1 MKATEMNR
9 IDLGG
14 KVALVNGAS
23 RGIGEAIARGLA
35 DCGAQV
41 ILSSRDRVSVQQV
54 ADSIAAEGGTA
65 ARSCHAGRLAEID
78 ALFASIAQDFGRLD
92 ILINNAATNPW
103 FGPAAELPPAAF
115 DKTVDVNL
123 KGPYYMMS
131 RAVPLMIAGGGGS
144 IVNVASI
151 AALVSMSGQAVYAMT
166 KAGLV
171 SLTRAFARNTASR
184 GCVNNLPGADRNR
197 LAAALV
203 ADRDASNCAPTGAA
217 LQPTR
222 DVVSGVLFLVSDG
235 QPTWHDPGDGRRR
248 RTRVKG
254 AWATSFATLKPNK
267 VRSYGFG
274 AVGHRQDDLTQ
285 RPPPGDRGERLGK
298 RSTRGLRPRD
308 LSNASTG
315 TASSCMFRDATSGLM
330 TQVPQTDDAGFLQRG
345 GGWKRESRLWRSV
358 TVAAVP
364 GRRGGGLLGQVA
376 PTGHDHVHA
385 PAVGSFG
392 VRSDVAGSRPFR
404 RRQPHGRLQRRAA
417 AAMTRAERLG
427 DFHAAATPPAAPSTA
442 QSRQADS
449 VSAERG
455 RWSHG

>member
-1 MKATEMNR
+1 MKATEMHR

-35 DCGAQV
+35 ACGAQV
-41 ILSSRDRVSVQQV
+41 ILSSRDRAGVQQV
-54 ADSIAAEGGTA
+54 ADSIATEGGKAA

-171 SLTRAFARNTASR
+171 SLTRAFAREYGQQGVR
-184 GCVNNLPGADRNR
+184 VNAILPGVIETR

-203 ADRDASNCAPTGAA
+203 ADPGMQKRIAR
-217 LQPTR
+217 QPVAR
-222 DVVSGVLFLVSDG
+222 FGQPEDMVGGVLFLVSDQAAYTTG
-235 QPTWHDPGDGRRR
+235 TTLVMDG
-248 RTRVKG
+248 G
-254 AWATSFATLKPNK
+254 ATL
-267 VRSYGFG
+267 G
-274 AVGHRQDDLTQ
+274 
-285 RPPPGDRGERLGK
+285 
-298 RSTRGLRPRD
+298 
-308 LSNASTG
+308 
-315 TASSCMFRDATSGLM
+315 
-330 TQVPQTDDAGFLQRG
+330 
-345 GGWKRESRLWRSV
+345 
-358 TVAAVP
+358 
-364 GRRGGGLLGQVA
+364 
-376 PTGHDHVHA
+376 
-385 PAVGSFG
+385 
-392 VRSDVAGSRPFR
+392 
-404 RRQPHGRLQRRAA
+404 
-417 AAMTRAERLG
+417 
-427 DFHAAATPPAAPSTA
+427 
-442 QSRQADS
+442 
-449 VSAERG
+449 
-455 RWSHG
+455 